1 MTASIIQVIFN
12 AVIVAKLTYAASS
25 WWGFTTADD
34 RQRLQAVVRRGIRSG
49 LCVPDHKTVADIL
62 TEADDKL
69 FSLILHDKYHFLHSL
84 YMIVQIFSK
93 RQRITLRLLYAM
105 SRPSVCLSVCLLSV
119 CLLSVCL

>member
-34 RQRLQAVVRRGIRSG
+34 RQRLQAVVRRGICSG

-69 FSLILHDKYHFLHSL
+69 FSLILHDKYHVLHSL
-84 YMIVQIFSK
+84 LPDCADFKYNLTPRRHNLV
-93 RQRITLRLLYAM
+93 LLID
-105 SRPSVCLSVCLLSV
+105 
-119 CLLSVCL
+119 